1 MVSTMKRTKCLSVC
15 IALAVC
21 LGAGS
26 AMADFQK
33 LHGSVLYREKIALP
47 PEAMVEVTLEDVSK
61 MDVKSTVL
69 ASQTLKPAG
78 QVPVVFQLSYDDAM
92 VEDRGRYS
100 VRAVIRVG
108 ENVLWRSTQSF
119 PALTGDAPNSV
130 DVLVERMVERSEVA
144 LSDSHW
150 LVVRMNGAEVQSAK
164 VPELDFGQDGRVSGT
179 SGCNRFTGSY
189 TEGNGRLELG
199 PLASTRMACP
209 DALGQQETD
218 FFQAL
223 SQVVAYGVRAGH
235 TVLLGADGT
244 VLMQLMAQ

>member
-1 MVSTMKRTKCLSVC
+1 MVSTMKRSKSLSAGIV
-15 IALAVC
+15 LAVC

-26 AMADFQK
+26 AMADFQE

-69 ASQTLKPAG
+69 ASQTLKPTG
-78 QVPVVFQLSYDDAM
+78 QVPVAFQLSYDDAM
-92 VEDRGRYS
+92 VEDRGQYS

-108 ENVLWRSTQSF
+108 EDVLWRSTQSF
-119 PALTGDAPNSV
+119 PALTGDAPDTV
-130 DVLVERMVERSEVA
+130 DVLVERMVERSEVT

-164 VPELDFGQDGRVSGT
+164 VPELDFDRDGRVSGT

-189 TEGNGRLELG
+189 TERGSRLEFG
-199 PLASTRMACP
+199 PLATTRMACP
-209 DALGQQETD
+209 DALGQQEID
-218 FFQAL
+218 FFKAV
-223 SQVVAYGVRAGH
+223 SNVTAFGVRDGY
-235 TVLLGADGT
+235 TVLLDADGA
-244 VLMQLMAQ
+244 VVMQLMAQ